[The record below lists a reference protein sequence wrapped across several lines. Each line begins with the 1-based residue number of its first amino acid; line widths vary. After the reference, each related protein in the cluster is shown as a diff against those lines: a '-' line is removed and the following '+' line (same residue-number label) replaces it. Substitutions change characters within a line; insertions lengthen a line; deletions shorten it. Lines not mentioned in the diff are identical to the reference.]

1 MDLALC
7 LGLSAVGGASVV
19 VALWLRGRS
28 PLGAARGSGPGPDP
42 GSRQGTA
49 ARGLPA
55 DLEERLAR
63 FGRFTFDPGGGDT
76 DADEVLRTLLHPLYP
91 VAQADPARFLTTL
104 RDRALPAGGWAVYGA
119 AHLVW
124 ELLGGGVE
132 HPAHHDLMT
141 ASLGFLRERGV
152 PNSRLKGYE
161 WEYWLNRRAAGE
173 PWLVGRPKP
182 TPQEAPV
189 TPLRD
194 GELRRVAQLWPE
206 PDSNVLYV
214 RRDPDGSHVLVVD
227 ARWSDDDPTRHR
239 DDCARADTVEEL
251 YSQFGTNLQT
261 PPFWCHPELEPYF
274 PLPAPRLD

>member
-19 VALWLRGRS
+19 VARWLRGRS
-28 PLGAARGSGPGPDP
+28 PVGAARGSGPGPDP

-76 DADEVLRTLLHPLYP
+76 DADE
-91 VAQADPARFLTTL
+91 
-104 RDRALPAGGWAVYGA
+104 
-119 AHLVW
+119 
-124 ELLGGGVE
+124 
-132 HPAHHDLMT
+132 
-141 ASLGFLRERGV
+141 
-152 PNSRLKGYE
+152 
-161 WEYWLNRRAAGE
+161 
-173 PWLVGRPKP
+173 
-182 TPQEAPV
+182 
-189 TPLRD
+189 
-194 GELRRVAQLWPE
+194 
-206 PDSNVLYV
+206 
-214 RRDPDGSHVLVVD
+214 
-227 ARWSDDDPTRHR
+227 
-239 DDCARADTVEEL
+239 EL